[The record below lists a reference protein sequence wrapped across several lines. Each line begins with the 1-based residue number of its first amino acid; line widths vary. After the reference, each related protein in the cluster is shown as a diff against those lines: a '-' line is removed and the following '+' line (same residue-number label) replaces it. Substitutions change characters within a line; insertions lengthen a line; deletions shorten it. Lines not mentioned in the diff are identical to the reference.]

1 MPDTEKPAPKEPA
14 PEEPNLEV
22 PDGTYQFLLG
32 ITRKAEAAAQ
42 EHDIAEELLS
52 HLKTT
57 IVQAK
62 QRIRML
68 ESRVEHFESDD
79 GTDQNGKSSS

>member
-1 MPDTEKPAPKEPA
+1 MPDTEEQTSEEPA
-14 PEEPNLEV
+14 PEEPAPEQLNLEV
-22 PDGTYQFLLG
+22 PDGAYQFLLG
-32 ITRKAEAAAQ
+32 ITRKAEATAQ

-68 ESRVEHFESDD
+68 ESRVEHLESETDD
-79 GTDQNGKSSS
+79 TD